1 MQQFSAAF
9 DVYLEILH
17 RVDTRVNVAIKR
29 DAPEYRLRHA
39 CPPCMYRLVDEAHLL
54 LSFLCSIDGNNS
66 LKLVDASVRH
76 GSIRQDN
83 RTYRITDMFLPP
95 EAVDKFKDEVTART
109 AKVCH
114 LLLRT

>member
-17 RVDTRVNVAIKR
+17 RIDTRVNVEIKR

-39 CPPCMYRLVDEAHLL
+39 CPPCMYQLKHEADLVLA
-54 LSFLCSIDGNNS
+54 FLCSIDGNNS

-76 GSIRQDN
+76 GSVRQDD
-83 RTYRITDMFLPP
+83 RTYRIKDMFLPP
-95 EAVDKFKDEVTART
+95 DAVDKFKDEVSSRT
-109 AKVCH
+109 AKVRRLC
-114 LLLRT
+114 L